1 MDHPHAEARLPAS
14 PWGISPD
21 PPTWERS
28 NSAIA
33 VLSSLGFSENPRGKM
48 RPLQTMARPMTIS
61 AIPRASIF
69 RPPKRLLM
77 KCEQVQTNG
86 SGQSVRNPTERRFC
100 ARTVGIGT
108 LSAAPRRAPDA
119 TRATRKRRRH
129 QAGSAERG
137 VAIPGAGDYVRVWRS
152 RELERSG
159 KLGCT
164 DTLST
169 ELTGS
174 TTPAAVILFVACRLR
189 RRWSEL
195 GGWYAAQM
203 ADTRLHPLDCAC
215 WN

>member
-1 MDHPHAEARLPAS
+1 MGPAS
-14 PWGISPD
+14 RFEIRQRD
-21 PPTWERS
+21 AFALALWE
-28 NSAIA
+28 
-33 VLSSLGFSENPRGKM
+33 LGHYRRRRGV
-48 RPLQTMARPMTIS
+48 P
-61 AIPRASIF
+61 
-69 RPPKRLLM
+69 
-77 KCEQVQTNG
+77 
-86 SGQSVRNPTERRFC
+86 
-100 ARTVGIGT
+100 
-108 LSAAPRRAPDA
+108 PDA
-119 TRATRKRRRH
+119 TRATRKRRRR
-129 QAGSAERG
+129 QAGLAERG
-137 VAIPGAGDYVRVWRS
+137 VAIPGPGDYVRVWRS